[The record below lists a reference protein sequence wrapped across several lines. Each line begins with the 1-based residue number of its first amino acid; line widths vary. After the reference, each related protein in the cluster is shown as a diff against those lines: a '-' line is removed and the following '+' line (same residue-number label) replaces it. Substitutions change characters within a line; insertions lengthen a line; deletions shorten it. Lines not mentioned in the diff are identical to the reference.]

1 MTTLRHY
8 AAWALIAGTLAGSA
22 CGANQTSKTNTDEQS
37 AVIRLH
43 VRNDFGSP
51 VTISAVG
58 SGATWNAGKVMP
70 TTTRDFVIP
79 RSLVASGPV
88 EFIAADEFASSTKTG
103 PLMVRGGQIVDF
115 IITRPLS
122 NSTAVVRP

>member
-1 MTTLRHY
+1 MTTLRHGFT
-8 AAWALIAGTLAGSA
+8 WVLIAGTLAGTA
-22 CGANQTSKTNTDEQS
+22 CGANQVSQTKTGNQS

-43 VRNDFGSP
+43 VTNDFGSP

-79 RSLVASGPV
+79 MSLVASGPV
-88 EFIAADEFASSTKTG
+88 EFIAADEFASSVNTG
-103 PLMVRGGQIVDF
+103 PLMVRGGQVVDF
-115 IITRPLS
+115 KITRPLN
-122 NSTAVVRP
+122 NSTAVVR